1 MKDRALKQL
10 QRDFYQDVL
19 TVESVSKNYL
29 NKGNFTA
36 QDLIQIYRNQ
46 YFLSLRESL
55 AKSYSCVKRLVG
67 EDFFNKL
74 AKDFIIAHPSTT
86 GNIIDYGDEFSNF
99 IKLSPDCKTVSYLAD
114 IAKLERYY
122 ERCYFS
128 DIVFFMAS
136 VYPVIKIWQLN
147 ENSEQLDLASGGDYL
162 KIYRQGAQV
171 LVAKITPQEYKE
183 RQ

>member
-1 MKDRALKQL
+1 VKDRALKQL

-67 EDFFNKL
+67 KF
-74 AKDFIIAHPSTT
+74 
-86 GNIIDYGDEFSNF
+86 
-99 IKLSPDCKTVSYLAD
+99 
-114 IAKLERYY
+114 
-122 ERCYFS
+122 
-128 DIVFFMAS
+128 
-136 VYPVIKIWQLN
+136 
-147 ENSEQLDLASGGDYL
+147 
-162 KIYRQGAQV
+162 
-171 LVAKITPQEYKE
+171 
-183 RQ
+183 